1 MAPVEAVPDRPV
13 EPEEPDEI
21 EAMLRG
27 LPEGEREVVLLRFAD
42 GMDLREI
49 AGALEI
55 PLGTVKSRLHSALD
69 RLRSRRGSL

>member
-1 MAPVEAVPDRPV
+1 MAPVEEVPDRPV

-27 LPEGEREVVLLRFAD
+27 LSEGEREVVLLRFAD
-42 GMDLREI
+42 GMDLEEI